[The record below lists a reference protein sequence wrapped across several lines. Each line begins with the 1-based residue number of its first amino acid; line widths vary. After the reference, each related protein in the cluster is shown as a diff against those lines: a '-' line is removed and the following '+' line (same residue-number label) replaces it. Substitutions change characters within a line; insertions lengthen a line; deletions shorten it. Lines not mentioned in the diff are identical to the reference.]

1 MEVIH
6 NRFQNIYCTDT
17 VISYSSS
24 FVKKVYCK
32 RNRIELR
39 SAEMHK
45 VKSIKIV
52 MKNKKNK

>member
-6 NRFQNIYCTDT
+6 IATQNIRCTD
-17 VISYSSS
+17 ISYSSS

-45 VKSIKIV
+45 VKSIKI
-52 MKNKKNK
+52 MMRNKNKK